1 MATIYWEEYTQRD
14 LNHLIHRVF
23 GRDPEQEC
31 YGHFEQDGWDE
42 HGESYRCPLCLYRVM
57 VPTSHRALTSTYL
70 RAHTYVPDYVGS
82 YEGAALVF
90 QSMRIDRETREEFH
104 KQLQQVFEIPLK
116 PNTDVVSA
124 LSLAFSLGPELFT
137 LVAIA
142 ALRTVGYKVIRRE
155 RRVA

>member
-1 MATIYWEEYTQRD
+1 MPTLYWEDYTQRD
-14 LNHLIHRVF
+14 LNELIHRVF
-23 GRDPEQEC
+23 GRDPDEEC
-31 YGHFEQDGWDE
+31 YGHFEQDGWNADCDF
-42 HGESYRCPLCLYRVM
+42 YRCPRCLYRVE
-57 VPTSHRALTSTYL
+57 VPVEYRPFASTYL
-70 RAHTYVPDYVGS
+70 TAHTYVPDYIGS

-137 LVAIA
+137 LIGIA

-155 RRVA
+155 RRAA